1 MQSRP
6 RILVTSGRINIGG
19 SSGYSRVS
27 RSGCSM
33 AYTESVL
40 AAGGLPLMLPLMRYA
55 EIESQLPELADGI
68 ILTGGGDISPL
79 EYGQEPKPYN
89 KGIDPT
95 RDALDLAVARAAM
108 ARGIPLLCICRGIQ
122 VFNVACGGTL
132 IQDIG
137 AEVPHSLQHDIDCV
151 DPVFAHTIDIVPG
164 SKLAAI
170 MGGTTI
176 LTNSYHHQAV
186 AEPGK
191 GLTVVAK
198 ARDGVIEA
206 VEAADSRPVIGVQF
220 HPEEQS
226 NSAALFPKL
235 FDWVVEEARRHRN
248 A

>member
-1 MQSRP
+1 MPSRP
-6 RILVTSGRINIGG
+6 RILVTTGRINTGG

-33 AYTESVL
+33 AYTDSVL
-40 AAGGLPLMLPLMRYA
+40 AAGGLPLMLPLMRHA
-55 EIESQLPELADGI
+55 EIESQLPELADGV

-79 EYGQEPKPYN
+79 AYGHEPKPYN
-89 KGIDPT
+89 KSIDPT

-108 ARGIPLLCICRGIQ
+108 AHGIPLLCICRGIQ
-122 VFNVACGGTL
+122 VLNVACGGTL

-137 AEVPHSLQHDIDCV
+137 AEVPNSLQHDIDCV
-151 DPVFAHTIDIVPG
+151 DTVLAHTIDITPG
-164 SKLAAI
+164 SKFAAV

-176 LTNSYHHQAV
+176 LTNSYHHQAI

-198 ARDGVIEA
+198 ARDGIIEA
-206 VEAADSRPVIGVQF
+206 VESSDGRPVLGVQF

-226 NSAALFPKL
+226 DSAALFPKL
-235 FDWVVEEARRHRN
+235 FEWVVEEARRHREM
-248 A
+248 